1 MRPACLVPPLV
12 AIAAALAIGAA
23 TAPADTRA
31 AQAQEITAAGVG
43 PVRLGRT
50 FRSLR
55 AAGQLGRV
63 RGGCE
68 LGGPDTRSARLRSP
82 LRGSVDLSR
91 STPRRVRNITVTGG
105 ATARGVGVGSSRA
118 AIRAAFPGVSFDRS
132 TEPVFGI
139 TLAKVPRSGGGR
151 LQFAVDTSTAR
162 VISIGIPFIAFCE

>member
-1 MRPACLVPPLV
+1 MRSAYVVPTLV

-31 AQAQEITAAGVG
+31 AQAPEITAAGVG
-43 PVRLGRT
+43 QVRLGRT

-91 STPRRVRNITVTGG
+91 SSPRRVRTITVTGG
-105 ATARGVGVGSSRA
+105 ASARGVGVGSPRA
-118 AIRAAFPGVSFDRS
+118 AIRAAFPGVRFDRS

-139 TLAKVPRSGGGR
+139 TLATVPRSNGGR
-151 LQFAVDTSTAR
+151 LQFGVDTSTNR
-162 VISIGIPFIAFCE
+162 VTFIGIPFLAFCE